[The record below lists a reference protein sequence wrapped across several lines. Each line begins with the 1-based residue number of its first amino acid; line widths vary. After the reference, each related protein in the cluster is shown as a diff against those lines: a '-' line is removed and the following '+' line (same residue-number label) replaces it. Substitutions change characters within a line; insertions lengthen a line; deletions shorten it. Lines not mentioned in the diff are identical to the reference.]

1 MTFEV
6 AKGGV
11 SVVAFLQ
18 VRPRLLDEVHLRTG
32 NAGGGDETAVFCTD
46 QSQIALSRVS
56 SVFSSFQ
63 FSLESANPGYTLLG
77 HALLLLQLPLVEI
90 HFLGRFV
97 QRFLQQRNI
106 FRIFFNLDH
115 HLLDITFFLAKNL
128 HGFGVSALLFV
139 EF

>member
-1 MTFEV
+1 M
-6 AKGGV
+6 
-11 SVVAFLQ
+11 VVAFLQ

-32 NAGGGDETAVFCTD
+32 HAGGGDETAVFCTD
-46 QSQIALSRVS
+46 QSQIALGRVG

-63 FSLESANPGYTLLG
+63 FSLESADSGHALLG

-97 QRFLQQRNI
+97 QRFLQQCDI
-106 FRIFFNLDH
+106 LRILLNLDH
-115 HLLDITFFLAKNL
+115 HLLDVALFLAKNL